1 MTHLKFEVFSVCYGL
16 CIKKKKSNFI
26 ENIIMFNSKIIGLG
40 KYLPENVVTN
50 ADLEKIME
58 TSDAWIQERTGI
70 KERRHIVKGDG
81 NSTSVM
87 GVKAAK
93 IAIERAGLT
102 PNDIDFILFATLSP
116 DYYFPGSG
124 VLVQEALAIPDCPAM
139 DIRMQCSGFVYAL
152 ATADQFIKTGM
163 YKNVLVI
170 GSEYHSGG
178 LDMTTRGRNISVIF
192 GDGAGAAV
200 LTRSENTKEGILCSH
215 LHSEGKHAEEL
226 SLIGPNTGR
235 WVPEILSANDPDD
248 ISYYPYMNGQFVFK
262 NAVVRFSEVIHKGLV
277 TAGWEKEEIGMLIP
291 HQANLRIAQ
300 FVQKKFGL
308 SDAQVYNNIE
318 RYGNTTA
325 ASIPIALT
333 EAWEE
338 GKVVQGTKVVLAAF
352 GSGFTWGSVM
362 IQW

>member
-1 MTHLKFEVFSVCYGL
+1 
-16 CIKKKKSNFI
+16 
-26 ENIIMFNSKIIGLG
+26 MFNSKIIGLG
-40 KYLPENVVTN
+40 KYLPENIVTN
-50 ADLEKIME
+50 ADLEKIMN
-58 TSDAWIQERTGI
+58 TTDAWIQERTGI
-70 KERRHIVKGDG
+70 KERRHILKGDG

-93 IAIERAGLT
+93 VAIERAGLDSK
-102 PNDIDFILFATLSP
+102 DIDFILFATLSP

-124 VLVQEALAIPDCPAM
+124 VLVQEALDIPNCPAM
-139 DIRMQCSGFVYAL
+139 DIRMQCSGFVYAV

-178 LDMTTRGRNISVIF
+178 LDITTRGRNISVIF
-192 GDGAGAAV
+192 GDGAGAV
-200 LTRSENTKEGILCSH
+200 VMSRTTDNEKGILSSH
-215 LHSEGKHAEEL
+215 LYSQGKHAKEL

-235 WVPEILSANDPDD
+235 WVPEIMDLNDPDD

-262 NAVVRFSEVIHKGLV
+262 NAVVRFAEVIQEGLDK
-277 TAGWEKEEIGMLIP
+277 TAWSADQINLLIP
-291 HQANLRIAQ
+291 HQANLRISQ
-300 FVQKKFGL
+300 FVQKKFRLG
-308 SDAQVYNNIE
+308 DNQVYNNIQ

-338 GKVVQGTKVVLAAF
+338 GKVAEGSKVVLAAF
-352 GSGFTWGSVM
+352 GSGFTWGSIM

>member
-1 MTHLKFEVFSVCYGL
+1 
-16 CIKKKKSNFI
+16 
-26 ENIIMFNSKIIGLG
+26 MFNSKIIGLG
-40 KYLPENVVTN
+40 KYLPENIVTN
-50 ADLEKIME
+50 ADLEKIMD
-58 TSDAWIQERTGI
+58 TTDAWIQERTGI
-70 KERRHIVKGDG
+70 KERRHILKGDG

-93 IAIERAGLT
+93 VAIERAGLDSK
-102 PNDIDFILFATLSP
+102 DIDFILFATLSP

-124 VLVQEALAIPDCPAM
+124 VLVQEALDIPNCPAM
-139 DIRMQCSGFVYAL
+139 DIRMQCSGFVYAV

-178 LDMTTRGRNISVIF
+178 LDITTRGRNISVIF
-192 GDGAGAAV
+192 GDGAGAV
-200 LTRSENTKEGILCSH
+200 VMSRTTDNEKGILSSH
-215 LHSEGKHAEEL
+215 LYSQGKHAKEL

-235 WVPEILSANDPDD
+235 WVPEIMDLNDPDD

-262 NAVVRFSEVIHKGLV
+262 NAVVRFAEVIQEGLDK
-277 TAGWEKEEIGMLIP
+277 TAWSADQINLLIP
-291 HQANLRIAQ
+291 HQANLRISQ
-300 FVQKKFGL
+300 FVQKKFRLG
-308 SDAQVYNNIE
+308 DNQVYNNIQ

-338 GKVVQGTKVVLAAF
+338 GKVVEGSKVVLAAF
-352 GSGFTWGSVM
+352 GSGFTWGSIM